1 MNDAHRASAAEMFA
15 TLVALAAVS
24 VSPLAFTASA
34 TGTISL
40 HTLGEIAIAPAL
52 ALWIGIAVIARV
64 AGWRNLGAAT
74 RLALFAGVVGTAVME
89 AVRIIGFRVFHG
101 MPGSL
106 PMLLGVLL
114 TNRFMAGPDW
124 VSNLIG
130 WGDHFWN
137 GIGFAFIYFAIFGRQ
152 RWWAGLLYALGI
164 ATIFM
169 LSPVMN
175 ILGAGIFGQ
184 DFGPVKF
191 PLTVYLAHAVYGL
204 SLGFIGQRAPSAPT
218 NIVRAAWAA
227 VCPARCSKGGGRCVD
242 VKEV

>member
-1 MNDAHRASAAEMFA
+1 MNDIRYGSVAEVFAA
-15 TLVALAAVS
+15 LVALAAAA

-34 TGTISL
+34 TGAVSL
-40 HTLGEIAIAPAL
+40 HRLGEVAIAPAV
-52 ALWIGIAVIARV
+52 AIWVGIAVIARTV
-64 AGWRNLGAAT
+64 GWRSVAT
-74 RLALFAGVVGTAVME
+74 VVWLALVGGVIGTIVME
-89 AVRIIGFRVFHG
+89 VVRVIGFRVFHG

-152 RWWAGLLYALGI
+152 RWWVGLLYALGI

-204 SLGFIGQRAPSAPT
+204 SLGFVGQRARVVPV
-218 NIVRAAWAA
+218 NIFRWTCTAISPVRGSETS
-227 VCPARCSKGGGRCVD
+227 R
-242 VKEV
+242 